1 MTLFYA
7 SNGSTVELLANRLHV
22 NGATLGELS
31 VEALRE
37 FFQAEQDK
45 RNGVWREQQP
55 VPLVAKPL
63 ALVYQVMYDLSK
75 STEKGGTKWEHQF

>member
-22 NGATLGELS
+22 NGATLGGLS

-45 RNGVWREQQP
+45 RNGVWRE
-55 VPLVAKPL
+55 
-63 ALVYQVMYDLSK
+63 
-75 STEKGGTKWEHQF
+75 

>member
-22 NGATLGELS
+22 NGATLGGLS

-37 FFQAEQDK
+37 YFLAEHDK
-45 RNGVWREQQP
+45 KNGVWRE
-55 VPLVAKPL
+55 
-63 ALVYQVMYDLSK
+63 
-75 STEKGGTKWEHQF
+75 